1 MNYPG
6 KYADVPALS
15 NIVFGLAWVRNTM
28 VLAPH
33 VTKEFTY
40 CMYCAAPELTRICTS
55 RKWLAKSLIELGLG
69 HGQRLLFLIMIM
81 IHDREKMVASS
92 PLTLPPASRP
102 AIPSAA
108 ASARDIGY
116 WRYPYQGHGVGLAPF
131 RHGRRGVPERPF
143 GEDLIH
149 HDRRQ

>member
-69 HGQRLLFLIMIM
+69 HGQRLLFFIMITSRLRRLVLCILHFM
-81 IHDREKMVASS
+81 FFAKEKNKNATKNNEGSLADICDDISRDYIVAF
-92 PLTLPPASRP
+92 P
-102 AIPSAA
+102 
-108 ASARDIGY
+108 
-116 WRYPYQGHGVGLAPF
+116 
-131 RHGRRGVPERPF
+131 
-143 GEDLIH
+143 
-149 HDRRQ
+149 